1 MAEQTFRLEVVTP
14 VAVVFDGQVTAAQL
28 PAADGL
34 MGVLPNHAP
43 LVCALD
49 LGPVTITDDSGAIH
63 QLLITDGFFQVADN
77 HARILADAG
86 ESAEDIDVT
95 RAEAAEKRARE
106 RLALRA
112 QKDTTQRDLDFR
124 RAERALQR
132 ALWRRKLGRRG

>member
-49 LGPVTITDDSGAIH
+49 LGPVTVTDGSGATH
-63 QLLITDGFFQVADN
+63 NMFITDGFFQVADN

-86 ESAEDIDVT
+86 ESADAIDVT

-106 RLALRA
+106 RLALRGQPS
-112 QKDTTQRDLDFR
+112 QKDFDFA

-132 ALWRRKLGRRG
+132 ALWRLRLRGRSL